1 MSRGKVPQDNLKNF
15 LEIKNQTDDSADL
28 FFYGDIVSSW
38 WGAWDDT
45 DQYPEVVKSFLDGVK
60 GKNLNIHI
68 NSGGGSVFA
77 GITIYNMIKNH
88 NGFKTVYVD
97 GLAASIAS
105 VIALAGD
112 RVIMRTGSSYMIH
125 KPMFSTWGMYNANEL
140 RKMAVDLDSIE
151 SCIMQVYKENI
162 KDGVDIKTIEDMLNA
177 ETWMSSDEATK
188 YFNIE
193 VETSLEAVACSSEYL
208 EKFYEVPEQL
218 KSRFNN
224 KKIEKEIQAK
234 LNLLNLK
241 EKDIYEG

>member
-1 MSRGKVPQDNLKNF
+1 M
-15 LEIKNQTDDSADL
+15 
-28 FFYGDIVSSW
+28 
-38 WGAWDDT
+38 
-45 DQYPEVVKSFLDGVK
+45 VKSFLDGVK

-77 GITIYNMIKNH
+77 GITIYNMLKNH

-177 ETWMSSDEATK
+177 ETWMSSDEARK

-224 KKIEKEIQAK
+224 KKIEKEVQAK

>member
-1 MSRGKVPQDNLKNF
+1 MSRLKVPQDNLKNF

-45 DQYPEVVKSFLDGVK
+45 DQYPEVVKNFLDGVK

-77 GITIYNMIKNH
+77 GITIYNMLKNH

-125 KPMFSTWGMYNANEL
+125 KPMFCTWGMYNANEL

-208 EKFYEVPEQL
+208 EKFYEVPDQL
-218 KSRFNN
+218 KNRFAN
-224 KKIEKEIQAK
+224 KKLEKEVQAK

-241 EKDIYEG
+241 EKDVYER